1 MTTKEKKIDQKKMKK
16 EKKKKCKKKKICM
29 SQGGWY
35 RRKIIHE
42 FDNVYI
48 CYA

>member
-16 EKKKKCKKKKICM
+16 EKRKNAKKKTFCM

-35 RRKIIHE
+35 RRKIIDMSLMHE
-42 FDNVYI
+42 
-48 CYA
+48 